1 MVVGRSIT
9 GSEYCSESSSA
20 VRTISY
26 ASRGDDGS
34 STGILANMAMKRLSC
49 SVWELWGPG
58 SSAQISSIPLL
69 RSKCAALMNGSAATF
84 RPTCFM
90 TAQERTPVKAAL
102 TAISN
107 ATFSLTPHSTTVF
120 APSSSAYPAIAG
132 RISDDGVPG

>member
-1 MVVGRSIT
+1 
-9 GSEYCSESSSA
+9 
-20 VRTISY
+20 
-26 ASRGDDGS
+26 
-34 STGILANMAMKRLSC
+34 MAKNRLSC
-49 SVWELWGPG
+49 SVWELCGPG

-90 TAQERTPVKAAL
+90 TAHERTPVKAAL